1 MISLMTRWN
10 VLCLSTCL
18 EGGVTQT
25 SACSICGWWQP
36 PKPAPRYPWSL
47 STQPDSPSSNPS
59 RQQTQRLLPWK
70 QYQPSPSLTNTR
82 HLWKTQCGC
91 QQKSASKYRT
101 CICLSILNTLFSFS
115 FLADQDCFHLSI
127 PVSISLCFL
136 SLSFSQ
142 FFLSNT
148 LHLSLYLSSSQVI
161 IH

>member
-1 MISLMTRWN
+1 MTRWN

-25 SACSICGWWQP
+25 SACSICGWWRP

-59 RQQTQRLLPWK
+59 RQQTQRLLLWK

-101 CICLSILNTLFSFS
+101 CTGICISILNTLFSFS

-136 SLSFSQ
+136 SLSLSLNSFSQ
-142 FFLSNT
+142 IHYT
-148 LHLSLYLSSSQVI
+148 SLFISPLLKS
-161 IH
+161 

>member
-1 MISLMTRWN
+1 MISLMIRWN

-18 EGGVTQT
+18 VGGVTQT

-36 PKPAPRYPWSL
+36 PKPAPRYLWSL

-59 RQQTQRLLPWK
+59 RQQTQRLLLWK

-101 CICLSILNTLFSFS
+101 CICISILNTLFSFFFSCWSGLFPS
-115 FLADQDCFHLSI
+115 FHPCF
-127 PVSISLCFL
+127 PLCFL

>member
-1 MISLMTRWN
+1 MIRWN

-18 EGGVTQT
+18 VGGVTQT
-25 SACSICGWWQP
+25 SACSICGWWRP

-101 CICLSILNTLFSFS
+101 CICISILNTLFSFS
-115 FLADQDCFHLSI
+115 FLADQDFPSFHPCFHLSLF
-127 PVSISLCFL
+127 PHSL
-136 SLSFSQ
+136 SLNSFSQ
-142 FFLSNT
+142 IHYT
-148 LHLSLYLSSSQVI
+148 SLFISPLLKS
-161 IH
+161 